1 MFDAIATFIFKV
13 LLVRSPGVMGLLA
26 CSMGFLLLVPAAQ
39 APLSVKGVVLIGLR
53 GLFFLPAVV
62 RKRTKE

>member
-26 CSMGFLLLVPAAQ
+26 FSMGFLLLFPAAQ
-39 APLSVKGVVLIGLR
+39 PPLSVKGVVLI

-62 RKRTKE
+62 RKRTKK